1 MVPGNLYL
9 NRNSKKRSEMITE
22 LAKIKCRSVCHF
34 LRPLN
39 SLSVK
44 PSETNEERSPYD
56 LGYGN

>member
-1 MVPGNLYL
+1 
-9 NRNSKKRSEMITE
+9 MITE

-39 SLSVK
+39 SMSVK
-44 PSETNEERSPYD
+44 PSEINDERSPYD